1 MTVSMVD
8 GRESRGVRSRR
19 NLTWALA
26 LPAVGL
32 LAFVCIIPL
41 VVLFAL
47 SFAEGGVPTLAH
59 YQRIFTSPAYLTI
72 LQTTFA
78 LSVGVM
84 ILAVLLGY
92 PLCYFI
98 ATLPEKWRPLAL
110 ALVSLPL
117 WTSILVR
124 TFAWQILLQRRGVIN
139 TALMDAGIIDQPLQ
153 LAFTL
158 WGAMLGMVHIV
169 LPLFVLPVYVA
180 MTQIDRRLL
189 QAASSLGAS
198 NSRVFWTVF
207 VPLSLPGVAAGMLI
221 VFIYA
226 LGFYITP
233 QILGGG
239 RVITVSMKVAENATM
254 YAEWG
259 AASSLGAVLLVVAG
273 LAIGLASWLAKAV
286 ASGARS

>member
-1 MTVSMVD
+1 MTSITLGD
-8 GRESRGVRSRR
+8 AEGEAPAKKR
-19 NLTWALA
+19 NFTWTLS
-26 LPAVGL
+26 LPAVVL
-32 LAFVCIIPL
+32 LAVVCVAPL

-47 SFAEGGVPTLAH
+47 SFVEGGQPTLAH
-59 YQRIFTSPAYLTI
+59 YTRILTSPAYLTI

-84 ILAVLLGY
+84 VLAVVLGY

-98 ATLPEKWRPLAL
+98 VNLPEKWRPLAL

-139 TALMDAGIIDQPLQ
+139 SILMDVGLIQQPLQ
-153 LAFTL
+153 LAFTI
-158 WGAMLGMVHIV
+158 WGAMLGMLHIV

-198 NSRVFWTVF
+198 NTRVFWTVF
-207 VPLSLPGVAAGMLI
+207 APLTIPGVAAGMLI

-233 QILGGG
+233 EILGGG
-239 RVITVSMKVAENATM
+239 KVITVSMKVAENATM
-254 YAEWG
+254 YSEWG
-259 AASSLGAVLLVVAG
+259 AASSLGAVLLLVAA
-273 LAIGLASWLAKAV
+273 LAIGLSLKI
-286 ASGARS
+286 GRLLPTGGKK